1 MYGWCDGE
9 GLLGVRVPDKS
20 LSYDE
25 NFNFSVTELEVG
37 VAPKFPEPMGWIYR
51 RGQNPENAQ

>member
-25 NFNFSVTELEVG
+25 NFNFSVTELG
-37 VAPKFPEPMGWIYR
+37 F
-51 RGQNPENAQ
+51 RGSFIA